1 MIKNNNMTILFLIC
15 LGEIVLNQSY
25 GTINIDETFLKDK
38 PSSLNWVIS
47 KDDTALTKISFG
59 IFNLPCMLE
68 PPLKICNTLL

>member
-1 MIKNNNMTILFLIC
+1 MFPTC

-38 PSSLNWVIS
+38 ASSLNWVIN

-59 IFNLPCMLE
+59 LFNLPCMPE
-68 PPLKICNTLL
+68 TSLKICNTLL